1 VLVMLN
7 DEINA
12 ARDVTKTNT
21 YRVETFR
28 SGDLGFIGYAD
39 ADRIAYYR
47 RPEKR
52 HTVDSEFAV
61 EPVGDLPKVEI
72 VYGYVESDARVV
84 IDALRA
90 AGTRGFVFTGTGAG
104 MLSDVEKDIVR
115 ESRERGDGI
124 VFVRSNRLGNG
135 RVLAHGEHDELGIVP
150 ADNLNPQKAR
160 ILLMLALS
168 RAHDPAE
175 LQRIFAQ
182 Y

>member
-1 VLVMLN
+1 M
-7 DEINA
+7 
-12 ARDVTKTNT
+12 
-21 YRVETFR
+21 
-28 SGDLGFIGYAD
+28 
-39 ADRIAYYR
+39 
-47 RPEKR
+47 
-52 HTVDSEFAV
+52 
-61 EPVGDLPKVEI
+61 
-72 VYGYVESDARVV
+72 
-84 IDALRA
+84 DALRA

-168 RAHDPAE
+168 RAHDPAGMR
-175 LQRIFAQ
+175 RIFAQ